1 MNKTKDTPI
10 ATEVIKIYK
19 TSNKRLFIL
28 AMALLVIIAVET
40 TYLIALWDSLND
52 SVGAITEKVNRCE

>member
-19 TSNKRLFIL
+19 KSNKRLFIL
-28 AMALLVIIAVET
+28 AMALLIIIAVET
-40 TYLIALWDSLND
+40 TYLIALLDSLND
-52 SVGAITEKVNRCE
+52 SVGTITEKVNKCE